1 MSYQEI
7 FVAESFGN
15 MDAEIESCKSTV
27 GIFHTPH
34 IGLIECEG
42 TDVLDLLQRMSTNNV
57 IDIQEYEQ
65 IPTILTNENGRI
77 IDILYVFSVNSS
89 IYIMCSP
96 NNETKVIDWL
106 ERYTFMED
114 ASFHNI
120 STHFTSFQLQ
130 GPKAFD
136 LIKTVFHLENNIE
149 NKDVISCRSDGLDVL
164 AVHQKINLRPF
175 FLILTPPKLGAKTW
189 EQFTDLGATPV
200 GIKAWEVAR
209 VDAGIPRITK
219 EITEKTNP
227 LEIGAIGAI
236 DFAKGCYI
244 GQEVIARLDTY
255 NKVQKR
261 LVMLDI
267 ADDTGLNE
275 NTNLVIDNKKVGTIT
290 SINPRKANGH
300 VTAMGYVKPEYANA
314 GQHICFQGSTAT
326 GIIKNVPILF
336 EST

>member
-7 FVAESFGN
+7 FVAAPFGN
-15 MDAEIESCKSTV
+15 LDAEIESCKSTV

-34 IGLIECEG
+34 IGLIQCEG
-42 TDVLDLLQRMSTNNV
+42 ADVLDLLQRMSTNNL

-77 IDILYVFSVNSS
+77 IDILYVFSVKSS
-89 IYIMCSP
+89 IYMMCSP

-106 ERYTFMED
+106 ERYTFMEE

-136 LIKTVFHLENNIE
+136 LIKTVFHLEDNIE
-149 NKDVISCRSDGLDVL
+149 NKDVISCRLDGLDVL
-164 AVHQKINLRPF
+164 AVHLKINLRSF
-175 FLILTPPKLGAKTW
+175 FLILTPPKLSAKTW

-209 VDAGIPRITK
+209 VEAGIPLIAK

-267 ADDTGLNE
+267 ADDTGLKE
-275 NTNLVIDNKKVGTIT
+275 NTNLLIDNKKVGTIT
-290 SINPRKANGH
+290 SINPRKGNGH
-300 VTAMGYVKPEYANA
+300 ITAMGYVKPEYANR
-314 GQHICFQGSTAT
+314 GQHICFQGSTVTA
-326 GIIKNVPILF
+326 IIKNIPILF